1 MPEPLQRLAR
11 RRGLLRL
18 GRTSLPVPIAR
29 ETLESLLSTTD
40 AASIAGVSVAA
51 VSNWRER
58 GYLGPEGQRVYL
70 EPAGYDHRNR
80 PLYRWIDIAKAEHAT
95 RGRARRIWPTA

>member
-1 MPEPLQRLAR
+1 
-11 RRGLLRL
+11 
-18 GRTSLPVPIAR
+18 LPVQIAR

-58 GYLGPEGQRVYL
+58 GYLNCNGERVYL
-70 EPAGYDHRNR
+70 EPAGYDRRNR
-80 PLYRWIDIAKAEHAT
+80 PMYRWIDIAKAEHAT
-95 RGRARRIWPTA
+95 RGRARRVWPAA